1 MDVSLTVNGTTRT
14 VDVEPRSLL
23 VDVLRDRL
31 GLTGTKIGCETGECG
46 ACTVHL
52 DGAAVKSCLVLA
64 PQAAGHDVTT
74 IEGMAGA
81 DGSLHPIQDAFWRDF
96 AAQNGFSTPGM
107 IMAVADLLNRNPD
120 PSDAEIRAWMD
131 GTLTRISGYQN
142 AVKAVHTAAAAMR
155 TPGAPADVTPPA
167 ACRRAGRGPGRA
179 GRGGRSGR

>member
-64 PQAAGHDVTT
+64 PQAAGHEVTT

-81 DGSLHPIQDAFWRDF
+81 DGEPASD
-96 AAQNGFSTPGM
+96 PGC
-107 IMAVADLLNRNPD
+107 LLARVSP
-120 PSDAEIRAWMD
+120 PR
-131 GTLTRISGYQN
+131 
-142 AVKAVHTAAAAMR
+142 TASR
-155 TPGAPADVTPPA
+155 
-167 ACRRAGRGPGRA
+167 RRA
-179 GRGGRSGR
+179 